1 MLSEM
6 EAVIRTHPTK
16 IAQGQMDSVENSIR
30 ILQEELAP
38 ILFKLSH
45 KIETGEQLLIF
56 YMTTITPIAKL
67 HKHTKELQI
76 NIGYKHRS
84 RYFH

>member
-45 KIETGEQLLIF
+45 KIETEGTVANFLHDH
-56 YMTTITPIAKL
+56 YYPNSKTTQTYKGITDQYWL
-67 HKHTKELQI
+67 
-76 NIGYKHRS
+76 
-84 RYFH
+84 